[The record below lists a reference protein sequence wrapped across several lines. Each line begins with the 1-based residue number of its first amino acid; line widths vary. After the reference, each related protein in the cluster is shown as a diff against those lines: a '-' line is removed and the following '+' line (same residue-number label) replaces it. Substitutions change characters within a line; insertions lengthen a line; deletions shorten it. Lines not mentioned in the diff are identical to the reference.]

1 MERRYPPALA
11 IKCDL
16 AANDK
21 GRATDFHVGQS
32 RLATTNRFLSY
43 SSYRDTPILIPP
55 QFYEATGTVI
65 PGEIDM
71 GKYFVAWLLGV
82 PAVVLVIVYVFFH

>member
-1 MERRYPPALA
+1 MA

-16 AANDK
+16 APDNK
-21 GRATDFHVGQS
+21 GWETDFDVGERRRFDS
-32 RLATTNRFLSY
+32 NRFW
-43 SSYRDTPILIPP
+43 SYRNYRDAPIPVAAKL
-55 QFYEATGTVI
+55 QEAAGTVMSRW
-65 PGEIDM
+65 EIDM